1 MSGNQGDMDIGM
13 VMVPL
18 VSLTFWEW
26 LSLGQ
31 DFKTELDRS
40 PIGSIY
46 GPYLPTFI
54 VDFLW

>member
-1 MSGNQGDMDIGM
+1 M

-18 VSLTFWEW
+18 VSLTFWER

-54 VDFLW
+54 VDFYGKCR